1 MRRYPE
7 AHLPL
12 TLRLLVRAADRL
24 HYGKLELVSPDR
36 GHWRFEG
43 RRPGPSARLV
53 LRNPA
58 ALGRV
63 LRGGDVAFAEA
74 YMDGDWDT
82 PDLAELL
89 ELLHLNRQAFDGLAA
104 GRLLARLGRL
114 ASHLRRRNT
123 RRGSR
128 RNIAYHYDL
137 GNAFYAAWLDPTLTY
152 SCALFERQDEHLE
165 QAQRNKYDRM
175 LRRLDIHP
183 GQHLLEIGSGWGGF
197 AIHAAAAAGCRV
209 TSITLSERQFE
220 EARKRVRAAGLEQLV
235 ELRLQDYRD
244 VTECYDRVVSIEMF
258 EAVGEQY
265 WPDFFRTIHDRLR
278 PGGIAA
284 LQVITIADAAFA
296 DYRRGVDFI
305 QKYIFPGGMLCSPA
319 AFATCVKAAGLLQND
334 RQFFGEHYARTLA
347 EWDRRVFA
355 AGPDLRAQGF
365 DNRFLRMWH
374 YYLAYCQAG
383 FRTGHVD
390 LMQTTLVRP
399 A

>member
-1 MRRYPE
+1 
-7 AHLPL
+7 
-12 TLRLLVRAADRL
+12 
-24 HYGKLELVSPDR
+24 
-36 GHWRFEG
+36 
-43 RRPGPSARLV
+43 
-53 LRNPA
+53 
-58 ALGRV
+58 
-63 LRGGDVAFAEA
+63 
-74 YMDGDWDT
+74 
-82 PDLAELL
+82 
-89 ELLHLNRQAFDGLAA
+89 
-104 GRLLARLGRL
+104 
-114 ASHLRRRNT
+114 
-123 RRGSR
+123 
-128 RNIAYHYDL
+128 
-137 GNAFYAAWLDPTLTY
+137 
-152 SCALFERQDEHLE
+152 
-165 QAQRNKYDRM
+165 M